1 MSKEQNAQI
10 KVRISTLPSKGHTIA
25 STLDLESLNQRM
37 RECQTNDIE
46 FTVAPSFEITLRK
59 APFGAEAYGHIEAQ
73 FTQNCSRC
81 LDPRPRKISLQCN
94 AVIKERPQPDSVED
108 DISLIFSDND
118 YIDLSN
124 HLEEMLILKIDSFW
138 SPPLNTQAKCKDCGL
153 VMQEWSDNESTNDS
167 EGRLG
172 SLLNKAITKKKT

>member
-1 MSKEQNAQI
+1 MSKERHASI

-25 STLDLESLNQRM
+25 NTLDLESLNQRM
-37 RECQTNDIE
+37 QECQTNDIE
-46 FTVAPSFEITLRK
+46 FTAAPSFEITLRK

-73 FTQNCSRC
+73 FTQSCSKC
-81 LDPRPRKISLQCN
+81 LDPRPRQIKLQCN

-124 HLEEMLILKIDSFW
+124 HLEEMLILKIDPFW
-138 SPPLNTQAKCKDCGL
+138 CPPLDDQAKCRDCGL
-153 VMQEWSDNESTNDS
+153 ATQEWSDDESTANS
-167 EGRLG
+167 ESRLG
-172 SLLNKAITKKKT
+172 DLLNKAIKKNKS